1 MNIGGLKSAHGLLV
15 SLENIAFRAYAL
27 KDLGVDIEI
36 DFHGIDDLPDETF
49 YEARAAVVEIFL
61 HALQSEYDQKSK
73 ELSKFCVG
81 PIPKI
86 DDWDFSDEDKRKR
99 MVKAASSADDDD
111 YAVMRSR

>member
-36 DFHGIDDLPDETF
+36 DFHGIDDVPDETF

-61 HALQSEYDQKSK
+61 HALQSEYQQKS
-73 ELSKFCVG
+73 EALSKFCVG

-99 MVKAASSADDDD
+99 MGKAADSDD
-111 YAVMRSR
+111 YAPMYRHDC

>member
-36 DFHGIDDLPDETF
+36 DFHGIDDVPEETF

-61 HALQSEYDQKSK
+61 HSLQSEYDQKSK
-73 ELSKFCVG
+73 ELSNFCIAN
-81 PIPKI
+81 IPKI
-86 DDWDFSDEDKRKR
+86 DDWNFSDEDKKKR
-99 MVKAASSADDDD
+99 MTKAADYDDDD
-111 YAVMRSR
+111 YG

>member
-27 KDLGVDIEI
+27 KDLGVDIAIHFDGVDSMDDEI
-36 DFHGIDDLPDETF
+36 YG
-49 YEARAAVVEIFL
+49 RANDAVVDVFL

-73 ELSKFCVG
+73 ELSKFCVA

-99 MVKAASSADDDD
+99 MSKAADDDD